1 MLCYFH
7 CGTNWRNLQKPNKV
21 FQRLGCYSHCS
32 KFNSFPY
39 AVNLLNLFLIFV
51 IIRAIIPIIHIYFA
65 CYSLSIF
72 HLMANDSPLNKIRK
86 NVSFHGGIPGS
97 PDEFCLGTGVFIPHD
112 LFAPVTWSKRRIRH
126 RHCITLRSWPCLNF

>member
-1 MLCYFH
+1 MVCY
-7 CGTNWRNLQKPNKV
+7 GISGV
-21 FQRLGCYSHCS
+21 
-32 KFNSFPY
+32 
-39 AVNLLNLFLIFV
+39 VNLLNLLKVTEKVLIFV

-97 PDEFCLGTGVFIPHD
+97 PDEFP
-112 LFAPVTWSKRRIRH
+112 
-126 RHCITLRSWPCLNF
+126 